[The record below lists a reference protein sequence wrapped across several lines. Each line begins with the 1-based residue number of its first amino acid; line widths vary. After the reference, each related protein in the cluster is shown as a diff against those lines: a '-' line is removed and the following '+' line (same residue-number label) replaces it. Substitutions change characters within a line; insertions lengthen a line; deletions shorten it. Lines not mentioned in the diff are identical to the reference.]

1 MTYDV
6 LIVGGGHG
14 GAQAAIALRQNGFSG
29 SIAIVG
35 DEPELPYERPP
46 LSKDYLAGDK
56 PFERLL
62 IRPPAFWAERAVTM
76 LTGRRVIAVDRSE
89 EHTSEIQSL
98 MRTSYAVLF
107 LKKKKHEN

>member
-1 MTYDV
+1 MERGTSGLMTDDV
-6 LIVGGGHG
+6 LCVGGGQG

-29 SIAIVG
+29 SIAIVD

-76 LTGRRVIAVDRSE
+76 LTGRRVVAVDPAARAVDRKS
-89 EHTSEIQSL
+89 
-98 MRTSYAVLF
+98 VV
-107 LKKKKHEN
+107 